1 MGFGCITNLTC
12 LITSKVTQSRLEQRK
27 MNIVVLL
34 ECLFKMPALGGFYV
48 MCVLMQLNIKQK
60 LKAENMEIIEGV
72 TIVMDSDH
80 PRSAQMMESHYC

>member
-1 MGFGCITNLTC
+1 
-12 LITSKVTQSRLEQRK
+12 
-27 MNIVVLL
+27 
-34 ECLFKMPALGGFYV
+34 